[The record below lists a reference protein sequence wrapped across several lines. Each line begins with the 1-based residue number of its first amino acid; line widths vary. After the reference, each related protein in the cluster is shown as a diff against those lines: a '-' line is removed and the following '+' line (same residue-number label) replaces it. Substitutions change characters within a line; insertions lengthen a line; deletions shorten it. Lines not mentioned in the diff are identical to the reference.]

1 MEVKSEMEAQ
11 GGLELRLY
19 VHGDNIVAKR
29 AYEKA
34 GFNQS
39 PYKIMVFGDQHEQSV

>member
-1 MEVKSEMEAQ
+1 MYTEPAYRGQDHMPKLIDVVKSEMDAQ

-19 VHGDNIVAKR
+19 VHGENIVAKR

-34 GFNQS
+34 GF
-39 PYKIMVFGDQHEQSV
+39 